1 MTRIL
6 VDDKTKPNN
15 SNVKV
20 AQSLS
25 RCGMNIRVWVSYVI
39 SAAIQKDCSEAFQGP
54 LPGTRANA
62 GALSLLTESTPAD
75 WGPDLVTF
83 PSAYEALVWI
93 TQKFQGGHNREVNR
107 EWLRQ
112 LQTVKMDREQTLEQY
127 LSAKWTLYSNL
138 VGNNSTI
145 DERDLHKAVVDC
157 LPVELAGGSSGLYS
171 QCVGKSRD
179 EILAILRGH
188 AFGLGFNDQIPRPAP
203 KANHVRPDT
212 PAAQSKSPRRSSRVR
227 CWECGENGHVRAQ
240 CSKWTASNG
249 PTAPAPSRPLQLVA
263 DRNSEPCVSLNVLQP
278 LPGSPSSEDWI
289 IDTGATVHVVNDITL
304 LQNQTVF
311 AEPLPLQL
319 ATAGS
324 KGGIVATG
332 SVCILT
338 PEGRPL
344 WLHNVQCVPD
354 ATANLFS
361 VNASERDGIDLIP
374 GQKGHYVGVSGP
386 GDWECRVV
394 REGGLFVL
402 K

>member
-1 MTRIL
+1 MCEVESVVSVPQQQQQQPQTNPSPNPPLTPAARPSASCGDSQGNSFLPETISRMTRIL

-25 RCGMNIRVWVSYVI
+25 RCGMNIRLWVSYVI

-62 GALSLLTESTPAD
+62 AALSLLTESTPAD

-157 LPVELAGGSSGLYS
+157 LAVELATGSSGLYS

-179 EILAILRGH
+179 
-188 AFGLGFNDQIPRPAP
+188 
-203 KANHVRPDT
+203 
-212 PAAQSKSPRRSSRVR
+212 
-227 CWECGENGHVRAQ
+227 
-240 CSKWTASNG
+240 
-249 PTAPAPSRPLQLVA
+249 
-263 DRNSEPCVSLNVLQP
+263 
-278 LPGSPSSEDWI
+278 
-289 IDTGATVHVVNDITL
+289 
-304 LQNQTVF
+304 
-311 AEPLPLQL
+311 
-319 ATAGS
+319 
-324 KGGIVATG
+324 
-332 SVCILT
+332 
-338 PEGRPL
+338 
-344 WLHNVQCVPD
+344 
-354 ATANLFS
+354 
-361 VNASERDGIDLIP
+361 
-374 GQKGHYVGVSGP
+374 
-386 GDWECRVV
+386 
-394 REGGLFVL
+394 
-402 K
+402 